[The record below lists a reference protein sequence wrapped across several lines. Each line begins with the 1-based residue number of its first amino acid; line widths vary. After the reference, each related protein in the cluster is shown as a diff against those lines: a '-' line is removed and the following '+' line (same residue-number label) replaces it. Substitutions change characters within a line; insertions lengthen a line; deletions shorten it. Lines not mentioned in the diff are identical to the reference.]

1 MPLIAPIVNAVAEN
15 CEQNHHSQTNVVVL
29 IAKRK
34 PIRAGAQLC
43 NPPGT
48 GVPDDARSAQKLIEE
63 TVQKPMIPDLLVGRL
78 PQKDYHEALL
88 PTAKVYG
95 PIDNQLLQDY
105 RANIAKLEHLRDIAS
120 RHLWKDLHEEWI
132 PELEHNP
139 KSLAKFDGRFRDA
152 LARAHF
158 DPYLE
163 YVTTLSIAVVAT
175 SVGGVSLALA
185 SLAGLPPAGT
195 GVVVG
200 ATTGQ
205 VLASKHTELRKR
217 SDELTLFFQKA
228 KRALKIMKRQ

>member
-1 MPLIAPIVNAVAEN
+1 M
-15 CEQNHHSQTNVVVL
+15 
-29 IAKRK
+29 
-34 PIRAGAQLC
+34 
-43 NPPGT
+43 
-48 GVPDDARSAQKLIEE
+48 PDDARSAQKLIEE